1 MKNQT
6 HYSMLIQWSDEDQ
19 VYIVTLPEWEQQGGL
34 IGHTHGRTYKEAARM
49 GTELLELLIEG
60 HTEDGKALPQP
71 DLFQSEPD

>member
-1 MKNQT
+1 V
-6 HYSMLIQWSDEDQ
+6 DEMN
-19 VYIVTLPEWEQQGGL
+19 VYPRSLSAQIDRSGM
-34 IGHTHGRTYKEAARM
+34 IGHTHGKTYKEAARM